1 MKIVPAILS
10 RPPIVLFCITSTV
23 ETRCTI
29 VELHFC
35 LRSLR
40 YLSLTVILEFVSI
53 KCYLQIFEK
62 KQKKVYMLHVKTH
75 DKDHVRCRYCV
86 GVGWGGYCRVTK
98 KKTTNIWVE
107 LRVVWASAN
116 VNGVAANVGFSFLIK
131 VSFVGLFVFVNMMV
145 YCSVNPPTA
154 FLFCKNTL
162 SVLQNKICKCWR
174 KLNGK
179 LMYVINWICLLY
191 VWNYSKKRLKKNYS
205 AWIFM
210 NYRKSTNV

>member
-1 MKIVPAILS
+1 MEILPAILS

-40 YLSLTVILEFVSI
+40 YLSLTVTLEFVSI
-53 KCYLQIFEK
+53 KCYLQIFKKK
-62 KQKKVYMLHVKTH
+62 KQTKKVYMLHVKTH

-86 GVGWGGYCRVTK
+86 GGGLLQLQK
-98 KKTTNIWVE
+98 EKTNIWVE
-107 LRVVWASAN
+107 LRVRASAS
-116 VNGVAANVGFSFLIK
+116 VKGVAANVDFSFLIK
-131 VSFVGLFVFVNMMV
+131 VSFVGLFVFVNMMIS
-145 YCSVNPPTA
+145 CSVNPPTA

-162 SVLQNKICKCWR
+162 SVLQNRICKCWR

-191 VWNYSKKRLKKNYS
+191 VWNYSKKG
-205 AWIFM
+205 
-210 NYRKSTNV
+210 

>member
-53 KCYLQIFEK
+53 KCYLQIFK
-62 KQKKVYMLHVKTH
+62 KKTTKKSIYVACQNPWQRSCEVQIL
-75 DKDHVRCRYCV
+75 CW
-86 GVGWGGYCRVTK
+86 GGGGYCRVT

-107 LRVVWASAN
+107 LRVVRASAS

-145 YCSVNPPTA
+145 NCSVNPPTA

-162 SVLQNKICKCWR
+162 SVLQNRICKCWR

-191 VWNYSKKRLKKNYS
+191 VWNYSKKKRLKKNYS

>member
-53 KCYLQIFEK
+53 KCYLRIFEK
-62 KQKKVYMLHVKTH
+62 KPKKVYMLHVKTH

-86 GVGWGGYCRVTK
+86 GVGVGGATAGLQK
-98 KKTTNIWVE
+98 KNPYIWVE
-107 LRVVWASAN
+107 LRVVRASAS
-116 VNGVAANVGFSFLIK
+116 VNGVATNVGFSFFIK
-131 VSFVGLFVFVNMMV
+131 VSFVGLFVFVNMMIS
-145 YCSVNPPTA
+145 CSVKPPTPTA
-154 FLFCKNTL
+154 FLFCENTL
-162 SVLQNKICKCWR
+162 SVFQNRICKCWR

-179 LMYVINWICLLY
+179 LMYVINWIRLLY
-191 VWNYSKKRLKKNYS
+191 VWNYSKKKG
-205 AWIFM
+205 
-210 NYRKSTNV
+210 

>member
-1 MKIVPAILS
+1 MRIVPAILS

-62 KQKKVYMLHVKTH
+62 KKKTKKVYMLHVKTH

-86 GVGWGGYCRVTK
+86 GVGGATAELQ
-98 KKTTNIWVE
+98 KKTT
-107 LRVVWASAN
+107 
-116 VNGVAANVGFSFLIK
+116 
-131 VSFVGLFVFVNMMV
+131 
-145 YCSVNPPTA
+145 
-154 FLFCKNTL
+154 
-162 SVLQNKICKCWR
+162 
-174 KLNGK
+174 
-179 LMYVINWICLLY
+179 
-191 VWNYSKKRLKKNYS
+191 
-205 AWIFM
+205 
-210 NYRKSTNV
+210 